1 MRAKEDDQ
9 EGTTMQFIKQ
19 YGPLLITL
27 AGTVGAAIFT
37 PAFIAAHP
45 AAFAC
50 VNAVAQL
57 LHAVLPSIFQA
68 KESRP

>member
-1 MRAKEDDQ
+1 MDFLTK
-9 EGTTMQFIKQ
+9 
-19 YGPLLITL
+19 YGPLVFTL
-27 AGTVGAAIFT
+27 AGTIGAAVFT
-37 PAFIAAHP
+37 PAFISAHP